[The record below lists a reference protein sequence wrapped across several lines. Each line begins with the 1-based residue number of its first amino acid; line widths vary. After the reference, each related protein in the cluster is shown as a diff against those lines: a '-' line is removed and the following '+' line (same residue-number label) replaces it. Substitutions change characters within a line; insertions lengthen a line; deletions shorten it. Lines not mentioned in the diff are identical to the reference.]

1 MSMPI
6 LDTKIQISLK
16 RILTYLYT
24 NWIVLVDTQII
35 NQDFAFNCDNSK
47 DCGGV
52 RSPGY
57 ISNLTK
63 SHEDWRPIWLKI
75 SDINSYTVTMVDAY
89 D

>member
-1 MSMPI
+1 MSMPN

-47 DCGGV
+47 DC
-52 RSPGY
+52 
-57 ISNLTK
+57 
-63 SHEDWRPIWLKI
+63 
-75 SDINSYTVTMVDAY
+75 
-89 D
+89 